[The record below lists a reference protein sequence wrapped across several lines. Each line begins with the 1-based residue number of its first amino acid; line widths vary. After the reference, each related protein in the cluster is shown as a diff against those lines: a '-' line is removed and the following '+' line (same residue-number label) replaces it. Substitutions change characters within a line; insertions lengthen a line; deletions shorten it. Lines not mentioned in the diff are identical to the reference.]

1 MKNIYVFLIGY
12 SHSTILRRALM
23 SLNLIDHR
31 IGDIAILE
39 ESEQFITIN
48 DSSFSQKI
56 KFVKLIHNDL
66 GATLNECI
74 QKVSSEYILFL
85 YDQQYF
91 NNYIKD
97 TILELD
103 DSQHVMTYP
112 YIVKDKVIHR
122 PFFIKTSFLKQNSFF
137 SRYQVPFREAVLPS
151 WLSRLNKSSVVTA
164 SDNFISETSKHVPI
178 SLFQKL
184 EFIEKY
190 QHEKEQLLV
199 EPSISVIIANYN
211 MAEYVEIAI
220 NSCFLQS
227 SPIDQILVIDDGS
240 TDHSYKQLEKW
251 NYAPNFRLL
260 KKENGGKARALN
272 DLIPYI
278 QTKFVIELD
287 ADDWLD
293 PNAISVIREYL
304 AVLPED
310 VAVLYGNLKN
320 WRQTS
325 LGDIYYRTVK
335 KGKPVKSHQELINY
349 NFPLGPRIYRTS
361 SLKESNGFPVLEFED
376 VAILNKLLK
385 NNRLLYQDFTVYNV
399 REHKLS
405 FTRKSKKNHPKWS
418 DFKKYFN

>member
-12 SHSTILRRALM
+12 SNSTILRRALM

-31 IGDIAILE
+31 IEDIAILE

-56 KFVKLIHNDL
+56 KLIKLIHNDL
-66 GATLNECI
+66 GVTLNECI

-97 TILELD
+97 TILELH

-137 SRYQVPFREAVLPS
+137 SKYQVPFREAVLPS

-178 SLFQKL
+178 SLLQKL

-190 QHEKEQLLV
+190 QHEKVQSLV
-199 EPSISVIIANYN
+199 EPSISVMIANYN

-260 KKENGGKARALN
+260 KKANGGKARALN

-293 PNAISVIREYL
+293 PNAISVIREFL

-325 LGDIYYRTVK
+325 LDDIYYRTVK
-335 KGKPVKSHQELINY
+335 KGKPVKSSQELINY

-361 SLKESNGFPVLEFED
+361 SLKESNGFPVFEFED
-376 VAILNKLLK
+376 VAVLNKLLK

-399 REHKLS
+399 REHRSS
-405 FTRKSKKNHPKWS
+405 FTRKNKKNHPKWS
-418 DFKKYFN
+418 DFKKYFS